1 MMDGCVIYG
10 CFGDRVCVQLTVER
24 HPEEEP
30 VGNVHHDGPQ
40 QVESVHV
47 SRGVRHVHQTVQV
60 FGRGRHTNPHRPLE
74 AGTRQSCKD
83 AGRAQVPVTGCL
95 VLFLPPFRVVS
106 LLVRFVPGEFIHFTG
121 GYRRRENM
129 RSG

>member
-1 MMDGCVIYG
+1 MTDRCAIYG
-10 CFGDRVCVQLTVER
+10 RVCVQLTVER

-40 QVESVHV
+40 QIESVHV

-74 AGTRQSCKD
+74 AGTRQSCN
-83 AGRAQVPVTGCL
+83 GWVC
-95 VLFLPPFRVVS
+95 S
-106 LLVRFVPGEFIHFTG
+106 LLDVMITIKKKRVKNIQ
-121 GYRRRENM
+121 ENM
-129 RSG
+129 SKVVGPGQLDHGGTNSPSHL

>member
-1 MMDGCVIYG
+1 MGVLLT
-10 CFGDRVCVQLTVER
+10 VCVQPTVER

-30 VGNVHHDGPQ
+30 VGDVHHDGPQ

-74 AGTRQSCKD
+74 AGTRQSCN
-83 AGRAQVPVTGCL
+83 GWVC
-95 VLFLPPFRVVS
+95 S
-106 LLVRFVPGEFIHFTG
+106 LLDVMIKIKNIQ
-121 GYRRRENM
+121 ENM
-129 RSG
+129 NKIAVPPQLEHGGINSPSHL